1 MSGEF
6 DEGEKLIAIPAPSR
20 CDRDVRPQW
29 KFFCCCDGG
38 LVDNPYLSQLVS
50 GKNGKPFIC
59 QRLDCKAGEKYRN
72 AYFAT
77 DAQRQDYT
85 QKHGGE
91 VMTQQEYQ
99 AQWDIRLTAAHC
111 EQMHLWHK
119 QYWDTWAAQRAKR
132 LNYGQSISHLTQQLS
147 MPIKKERR

>member
-29 KFFCCCDGG
+29 KCFCCCDGG

-77 DAQRQDYT
+77 DAQRQDYA

-99 AQWDIRLTAAHC
+99 AQWDIRLTVAHC

-119 QYWDTWAAQRAKR
+119 RQWDAWAQERSKQ
-132 LNYGQSISHLTQQLS
+132 LNYGQSISNLTQQIS
-147 MPIKKERR
+147 MQIEEKC